1 SDGLGQCLAALRG
14 ECREIV
20 VEPAPEAD
28 AERYVAGRGQG
39 LGQARETR
47 RSSREKWWV
56 ASYSGLQLQASAGLD
71 DDEVL
76 ESDESQ
82 EPISAEEATF
92 H

>member
-1 SDGLGQCLAALRG
+1 LAALRG

-47 RSSREKWWV
+47 RSSR
-56 ASYSGLQLQASAGLD
+56 
-71 DDEVL
+71 
-76 ESDESQ
+76 
-82 EPISAEEATF
+82 
-92 H
+92 